1 MIYKCFPFA
10 LLAAIA
16 FLFSEQIAYAN
27 TTGDGDQ
34 PLSGRDTIHLSIATN
49 YVVFADTDVIISQI
63 IKDTLP
69 GALKPIISFG
79 EIIRYNPN
87 ILEFIDV
94 RNGAN
99 TPAPDW
105 FFTKSVTTP
114 GILYVTGN
122 STSSASLKGPGEIL
136 QMLFHVLSQAP
147 TFSSS
152 SFIIDSAGASLLDP
166 IAVSDTGRLLVIDAC
181 SPVVTSG
188 AVPTSSIM
196 QCTPNPASGTILVS
210 YFIAEDSGIS
220 IAPVTFQLYNS
231 AGVLSRSLS
240 LTNAGFGWHE
250 FPINLTGMSDGVY
263 SLEFQAGASHEFQ
276 RLIILH

>member
-1 MIYKCFPFA
+1 MIYKHFPFA

-16 FLFSEQIAYAN
+16 FLFVGQIAHAN
-27 TTGDGDQ
+27 STGDGDQ
-34 PLSGRDTIHLSIATN
+34 PLAGKDTIHLSIATN

-79 EIIRYNPN
+79 EIISYNPD
-87 ILEFIDV
+87 ILEFINV

-122 STSSASLKGPGEIL
+122 SSSSTPLKGPGEIL
-136 QMLFHVLSQAP
+136 QMQFHVLSQAP
-147 TFSSS
+147 TFSNSG
-152 SFIIDSAGASLLDP
+152 FIVDSAGASLLDP
-166 IAVSDTGRLLVIDAC
+166 IVVSDTGRLLVIDAC

-188 AVPTSSIM
+188 VTPTSSIM
-196 QCTPNPASGTILVS
+196 QCTPNPASGSILVS
-210 YFIAEDSGIS
+210 YFIAEDSAIS
-220 IAPVTFQLYNS
+220 IIPVTFQLYNS
-231 AGVLSRSLS
+231 AGILSQSLS
-240 LTNAGFGWHE
+240 MKNDGFGWHE
-250 FPINLTGMSDGVY
+250 FPISLTGMSDGVY
-263 SLEFQAGASHEFQ
+263 SLEFQAGSTHQFQ
-276 RLIILH
+276 RLLILH